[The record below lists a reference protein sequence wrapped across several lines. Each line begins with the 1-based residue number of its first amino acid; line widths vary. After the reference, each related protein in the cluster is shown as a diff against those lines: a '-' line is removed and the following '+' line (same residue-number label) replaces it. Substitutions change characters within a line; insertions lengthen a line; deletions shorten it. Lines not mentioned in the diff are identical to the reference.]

1 MNPQRGSWLTR
12 SGLHCL
18 LDVAEL
24 QLWNARTRTC
34 RQKCTLTAECSL
46 LLSLQRCNCVC
57 FGSLHQ
63 TMLQE
68 SCQRTR
74 DVARDHVPCE
84 PASGATGLSCPV
96 ACYCETTLLRRQGR
110 SGSWVTRRWRGF
122 FVHRDGDRRQAPSL
136 LSPYILETESFLCQ
150 NSPFE
155 ALRLSSLPCISCK
168 SAQLGVARESL

>member
-1 MNPQRGSWLTR
+1 MSLNSSFGTRAHAHAAKNALLPQR
-12 SGLHCL
+12 
-18 LDVAEL
+18 
-24 QLWNARTRTC
+24 
-34 RQKCTLTAECSL
+34 CS
-46 LLSLQRCNCVC
+46 CVC

-84 PASGATGLSCPV
+84 PAPGANGLSCPV

-110 SGSWVTRRWRGF
+110 SGSWATRRWRGF
-122 FVHRDGDRRQAPSL
+122 FVDRDGDRRQAPSL

-155 ALRLSSLPCISCK
+155 APLHFLQKCSARCCPGISVTFCAPEHFLFSFVRLRRTSSD
-168 SAQLGVARESL
+168 LGTQRTRG